1 MTGID
6 FEEMLDIARKHRI
19 LIGSLVGIGVSF
31 TVMRR
36 YFAGGVCRSKARLD
50 GKTVIIT
57 GANTGIGKETAIDL
71 ASRGAK
77 VILACRDVMR
87 AERAATDIM
96 KKSNNQNVV
105 VKILDLASLDSIRK
119 FANNINKSEPKIDIL
134 INNAGIMMCP
144 YWKTQDDFEMQFG
157 VNHLGHFLLTNLL
170 LDKIKSSAPARI
182 INVSSH
188 AHTQYGSDKLNFD
201 KVFDDLNSEKNY
213 NSLTAY
219 RQSKLANV
227 LFTRELSRRL
237 QGTNVTAN
245 SLHPGIVN
253 TELTR
258 YLPQSVP
265 LYLRVLIV
273 PLVYLLGKTP
283 LQGAQTTIHCAV
295 DESLANVTGKYLSD
309 CAIKE
314 ESKAAQDA
322 EAAKKLWEVSEKLV
336 GLRK

>member
-77 VILACRDVMR
+77 VILACRNVMR

-105 VKILDLASLDSIRK
+105 VKILDLASLDSIHK

-182 INVSSH
+182 INVSSR
-188 AHTQYGSDKLNFD
+188 AHTRTDKLD
-201 KVFDDLNSEKNY
+201 FDDLNSENNY
-213 NSLTAY
+213 NSMAAY
-219 RQSKLANV
+219 RKSKLANV

-245 SLHPGIVN
+245 SLHPGVVN

-265 LYLRVLIV
+265 LYFRVLFAPII
-273 PLVYLLGKTP
+273 YLIGKTP
-283 LQGAQTTIHCAV
+283 LQGAQTTIYCAV
-295 DESLANVTGKYLSD
+295 DESLANVTGKYFSD

-314 ESKAAQDA
+314 ESKAAQDD